1 MTASGKLAVAVLA
14 GGDGIRIGGAKPL
27 IRLGGKT
34 LIMRA
39 LDHARRWSN
48 LVVVVIR
55 SSDQLGEHD
64 WPWIAD
70 AAGIEG
76 PLAGLAAAL
85 EWACRMGADA
95 LVTIP
100 CDMPFLPD
108 DLATRLQDEAGE
120 HDAAVA
126 SSGGE
131 LHPVCSLWR
140 NAAIYE
146 FPRYCAS
153 GRRSLRGFAEQL
165 GFAEVVWPAEPSD
178 PFFNVNSPD
187 DLAAAEALLGA

>member
-1 MTASGKLAVAVLA
+1 MTAGRELAVAVLA
-14 GGDGIRIGGAKPL
+14 GGEGSRIGGGKPL
-27 IRLGGKT
+27 IRLRGRT
-34 LIMRA
+34 LVERA
-39 LDHARRWSN
+39 YERARSWSN
-48 LVVVVIR
+48 HAVVVIR
-55 SSDQLGEHD
+55 SPGQLGEHD
-64 WPWIAD
+64 LPWIAD

-85 EWACRMGADA
+85 EWACRLGADA

-100 CDMPFLPD
+100 CDMPFLPG
-108 DLATRLQDEAGE
+108 DLAGRLLDEAGE

-153 GRRSLRGFAEQL
+153 GRRSLRGFAQHL
-165 GFAEVVWPAEPSD
+165 GFAEVEWPLEPSD
-178 PFFNVNSPD
+178 PFFNINSPA
-187 DLAAAEALLGA
+187 DLAQAEALLGN

>member
-1 MTASGKLAVAVLA
+1 MTAGGRLAVAVLA
-14 GGDGIRIGGAKPL
+14 GGEGSRIGGGKPL

-34 LIMRA
+34 LIERA
-39 LDHARRWSN
+39 FDRARSWSN
-48 LVVVVIR
+48 QVVVVIR
-55 SSDQLGEHD
+55 SPDQLGEHD
-64 WPWIAD
+64 LPWIAD
-70 AAGIEG
+70 AAGIDG

-85 EWACRMGADA
+85 EWTCRLGAEA
-95 LVTIP
+95 LLTIP
-100 CDMPFLPD
+100 CDMPFLPE

-126 SSGGE
+126 ASAGE

-146 FPRYCAS
+146 FARYCAS

-165 GFAEVVWPAEPSD
+165 GLAEVVWPAEPND
-178 PFFNVNSPD
+178 PFFNINSSD